1 MSILPKLACMGLI
14 LSIAACNHETEPFD
28 GPSLVDRF
36 GPFEV
41 TQPIS
46 INTESV
52 DFAAGET
59 VIVSGEFNKNIDWII
74 KIEGLESGAIKL
86 ISGFDR
92 FIGEGNAEWEGG
104 TTSLPFFRA
113 EPCRLTISVPEEP
126 EYGDTLFV
134 ETLSTKVYPGNLVT
148 GFEQV
153 VGNCVQVNDFEF
165 ELTQSG
171 RVNDEVAGEGEYFFR
186 LRGTDNAV
194 AGSPTNN
201 FFVGLGTI
209 LPCVNGLTYFE
220 VPTTIPENLYF
231 NFHLLGYGSP
241 YTRCVI
247 AVFEDSNN
255 NGVFDDG
262 VDGGGEY
269 EVDVNY
275 TGWRLQSFSMAEI
288 GAPSEALERIV
299 AIRVILISLNNLQP
313 TPREQVSFGTDFIT
327 FTQGGPLRL

>member
-1 MSILPKLACMGLI
+1 MSILPKLACIGLI
-14 LSIAACNHETEPFD
+14 LSIAACDHETEPFD

-52 DFAAGET
+52 DFEAGET

-74 KIEGLESGAIKL
+74 KIEGLESGAVKL
-86 ISGFDR
+86 INGFDR
-92 FIGEGNAEWEGG
+92 FIGEGNAVWEGG
-104 TTSLPFFRA
+104 TTTLPFFRA

-126 EYGDTLFV
+126 EFGDTLFV
-134 ETLSTKVYPGNLVT
+134 EALSTKVYPGNLVT

-153 VGNCVQVNDFEF
+153 VGNSVQVNDFEF
-165 ELTQSG
+165 ELTESG

-186 LRGTDNAV
+186 LRGTDNES
-194 AGSPTNN
+194 GGPTDN

-209 LPCVNGLTYFE
+209 LPSVNGETYFQ
-220 VPTTIPENLYF
+220 VPTTVPENLYL
-231 NFHLLGYGSP
+231 NFHLLGYGSA

-247 AVFEDSNN
+247 AVFTDSNN
-255 NGVFDDG
+255 NGVYDDGPDDG
-262 VDGGGEY
+262 VEFT
-269 EVDVNY
+269 VDVPF
-275 TGWRLQSFSMAEI
+275 TGWRLQSFSFADL
-288 GAPSEALERIV
+288 GFSSEELEKLV
-299 AIRVILISLNNLQP
+299 GIRVILISQNNLQP
-313 TPREQVSFGTDFIT
+313 SPREQVSFGTDFFT